1 MPDPR
6 SAFHERRVEL
16 MRSFSCIGMRLLLGG
31 GDASLSLCQPFV
43 DLLAIKLVLIDC
55 APAFWHINQ

>member
-1 MPDPR
+1 
-6 SAFHERRVEL
+6 